1 MEKFSYE
8 ANGYNRR
15 EVSQFIN
22 SVYEQTKGLIEEAE
36 RQRDEIEKLK
46 MQLKQYELMEDNL
59 KQAVLNAQTAGDNI
73 RKMSREEASSI
84 IQDAKSN
91 ANRIVNDALV
101 RAEKIEMEREM
112 LERNMKIFKRKI
124 RLAVEQQAAVIDEID
139 DIVLE

>member
-101 RAEKIEMEREM
+101 RAEKVELEREM